1 MDKKIQNEIIKKLCE
16 LVEKCP
22 DQRFGQILYNYYL
35 EYVNDEQDPFYVND
49 KKSLEILKKCV
60 DNLPNQCYNKDV
72 IRKGEVKMGENI
84 SINTN
89 FHLYDFVEGED
100 KEMYLDAYVNYSL
113 FCISFDY
120 TANKKYITNYWI
132 KVEYNH
138 LRELSY

>member
-1 MDKKIQNEIIKKLCE
+1 
-16 LVEKCP
+16 
-22 DQRFGQILYNYYL
+22 
-35 EYVNDEQDPFYVND
+35 
-49 KKSLEILKKCV
+49 
-60 DNLPNQCYNKDV
+60 
-72 IRKGEVKMGENI
+72 MGENI

-138 LRELSY
+138 LRKLSY